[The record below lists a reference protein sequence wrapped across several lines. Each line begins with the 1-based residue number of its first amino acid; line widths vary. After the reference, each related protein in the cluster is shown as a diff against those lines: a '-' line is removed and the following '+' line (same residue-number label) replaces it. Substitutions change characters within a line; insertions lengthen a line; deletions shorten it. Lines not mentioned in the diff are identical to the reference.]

1 MMRAA
6 NVLPLAA
13 LAALA
18 LSTPARAQDS
28 QFGIR
33 GLGTPGRWESVRAR
47 ATGGAFAPFDAFSPL
62 LEASV
67 ADVRRV
73 SVGVTGGTSWRSADF
88 GSESSSLRAS
98 RFPAFVIAGPITRRL
113 VVAAGFSTYLDK
125 SFGIVTR
132 DTIAVRGNP
141 EPVTDEVTSDGA
153 ITDLRIALAAR
164 VRNRLS
170 LGFAVHGLTGSTRVV
185 AVRRFDDSTAYR
197 TSTSREDIAYNGLG
211 GSASALLDLK
221 ADLQLAAWVRSDTR
235 LRADIRGRTVATDD
249 LPFAFGGGMRWR
261 PGTEAVVAAAVAWR
275 YWAGAG
281 PNAHDTFNWSFGTEL
296 GSLTS
301 PVRFGVRGGQLA
313 FGPGAKAPT
322 EFGISAGL
330 GKQFSGGRGR
340 IDVGLERLERKGV
353 GLTERV
359 WTFLLGLTVR
369 P

>member
-1 MMRAA
+1 MMR
-6 NVLPLAA
+6 VSLSLAA

-18 LSTPARAQDS
+18 LTASARAQDS

-47 ATGGAFAPFDAFSPL
+47 ATGGAFAPFDPFSPL
-62 LEASV
+62 LEASA
-67 ADVRRV
+67 ADIRRV
-73 SVGVTGGTSWRSADF
+73 SAGVTAATSWRSLDF
-88 GSESSSLRAS
+88 GSETSSVRAS
-98 RFPAFVIAGPITRRL
+98 RFPAFVIAGPISRRL
-113 VVAAGFSTYLDK
+113 VLAGGFSTYLDR

-132 DTIAVRGNP
+132 DTIDVRGAP

-153 ITDLRIALAAR
+153 IADLRVALAAR
-164 VRNRLS
+164 VHDRLA
-170 LGFAVHGLTGSTRVV
+170 LGFALHGLTGSTRVT
-185 AVRRFDDSTAYR
+185 AVRRFDDSTTYR
-197 TSTSREDIAYNGLG
+197 TSTARDEIAYHGLG
-211 GSASALLDLK
+211 GSASAVFDLK
-221 ADLQLAAWVRSDTR
+221 ADLRLAAWVRSDTR

-249 LPFAFGGGMRWR
+249 LPFAFGGGVRWR

-275 YWAGAG
+275 YWAGAA
-281 PNAHDTFNWSFGTEL
+281 PNAHDTFNWSVGTEL

-301 PVRFGVRGGQLA
+301 PIRFGVRGGQLA
-313 FGPGAKAPT
+313 FGAGAKAPT

-340 IDVGLERLERKGV
+340 LDFGLERLERKGT